1 MYFTFGVLTM
11 VAMLVVA
18 VVIYSIVK
26 VFKQEK
32 QIKNIQQNLE
42 DAMRMSQQDD
52 SWFRNDMSDRFKDVY
67 RQIDDNYTNAKDMA
81 YAYTD
86 MRIDKLE
93 AKLTGTSEVQVQ
105 LNKKLIKG

>member
-11 VAMLVVA
+11 VAMISVGAIV
-18 VVIYSIVK
+18 YGIVK

-32 QIKNIQQNLE
+32 QIKDIQKDIQWN
-42 DAMRMSQQDD
+42 
-52 SWFRNDMSDRFKDVY
+52 FNDMSDRFRDVY
-67 RQIDDNYTNAKDMA
+67 QKIENSYVNSRDISN
-81 YAYTD
+81 AYTD
-86 MRIDKLE
+86 MRVDKLE